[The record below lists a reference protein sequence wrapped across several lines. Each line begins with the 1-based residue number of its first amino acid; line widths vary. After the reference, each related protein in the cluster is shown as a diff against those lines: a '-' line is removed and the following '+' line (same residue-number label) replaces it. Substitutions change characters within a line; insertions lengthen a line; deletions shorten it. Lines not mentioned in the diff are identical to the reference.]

1 MKKQSV
7 VLISLTLG
15 LTLALTGCGTSST
28 SNAGS
33 ESKPA
38 AVSDSA
44 TQANKPVPKV
54 ITEFKYYTADQLKQA
69 IESKAPIQIVDI
81 QVENEY
87 KAHHIK
93 GVIPT
98 YAFPVK
104 TDEDKAKLAK
114 VLPQLQSSKDPIVI
128 ICPRGASGAKNTYQY
143 LYDQGIDESRLFILE
158 KGQAGW
164 PYSELLEK

>member
-28 SNAGS
+28 RHAGS

-44 TQANKPVPKV
+44 NQASKPAPKV
-54 ITEFKYYTADQLKQA
+54 ITEFKYYKADQLKQA

-93 GVIPT
+93 RVIPT

-164 PYSELLEK
+164 PYGELLEK